1 MVNRCLADGC
11 SNEPSDKVSLYK
23 FPKDPSLR
31 AQWEK
36 QVQRTRAKWKASKNS
51 FLCSEHFTPDSFEV
65 DSQLGA
71 QFGIKKRR
79 RLETWCC
86 AIYIPQG
93 SE

>member
-51 FLCSEHFTPDSFEV
+51 FLCSEHFTPNSFEV
-65 DSQLGA
+65 DSQLAA

-79 RLETWCC
+79 RLKPGAVPSIFPKGTE
-86 AIYIPQG
+86 
-93 SE
+93 